1 MIYQEVEQILSE
13 ENGYEKVLSQL
24 SETFVRIEEVSEQL
38 KDGAFSDGESVSKLL
53 LEATGYWDQLN
64 VVYSTLDTIK
74 TKKELGY
81 YHNEKIKVDA
91 DPKAKF
97 VDGATK
103 QEASNSVQDERRVR
117 NIVKAYLDSCEKN
130 IMASQSYLKYLTES
144 AKRIQS

>member
-1 MIYQEVEQILSE
+1 MIYEQVEQMLTE
-13 ENGYEKVLSQL
+13 ENGYEKILAQL
-24 SETFVRIEEVSEQL
+24 GETFSRIEEVSEQL
-38 KDGAFSDGESVSKLL
+38 KDGAFSDGEAVSKLL

-64 VVYSTLDTIK
+64 VVYSTIDTIK

-81 YHNEKIKVDA
+81 YHSEKMKTEQ

-144 AKRIQS
+144 ARRIQS